1 MGVINW
7 TAATDD
13 GRDSVAEEV
22 DKPVM
27 VGIDRGR
34 QSAKGM
40 LARAVA
46 KRPKA

>member
-13 GRDSVAEEV
+13 RRDSVSEEV

-27 VGIDRGR
+27 VGIDWGR
-34 QSAKGM
+34 LSAEGM

-46 KRPKA
+46 KRPKG